1 LDCCLAFRATG
12 WRGEERRG
20 EERRGERASVKYAER
35 DGKRERERITGEK
48 NGEEEKQSVS
58 VSR

>member
-1 LDCCLAFRATG
+1 VERRG
-12 WRGEERRG
+12 EERRGEERRG